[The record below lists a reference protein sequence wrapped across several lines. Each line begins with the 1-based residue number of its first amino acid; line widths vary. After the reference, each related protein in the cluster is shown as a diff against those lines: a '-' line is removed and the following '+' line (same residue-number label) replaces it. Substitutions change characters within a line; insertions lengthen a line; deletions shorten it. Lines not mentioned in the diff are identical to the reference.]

1 MGNAESNITTVS
13 QAQAGTDY
21 KLSSLWGVRMRQGS
35 DDKWVT
41 AGIGLGIEDV
51 DGIAQSQFI
60 VDADLFAVR
69 QGINGSQQT
78 VFAVQGGQPILRS
91 ALIGDAT
98 ITMLK
103 IAGDLYS
110 TNYVAGV
117 SGWKL
122 SRGGE
127 LEFNASIAGQG
138 RIRLNSDG
146 LYVYDAVNNFPRVK
160 IGNLNA

>member
-1 MGNAESNITTVS
+1 
-13 QAQAGTDY
+13 
-21 KLSSLWGVRMRQGS
+21 MRQSTTDG
-35 DDKWVT
+35 KWVN

-51 DGIAQSQFI
+51 DGVTQSQFI
-60 VDADLFAVR
+60 VQSDLFAVR
-69 QGINGSQQT
+69 QGVDGAQET
-78 VFAVQGGQPILRS
+78 VFALQDGQTILRS

-110 TNYVAGV
+110 TNYVAGI

-122 SRGGE
+122 SREGE
-127 LEFNASIAGQG
+127 LEFNASIPGQG

-146 LYVYDAVNNFPRVK
+146 LYVYDAVNEFARVE
-160 IGNLNA
+160 IGKML